1 MFRADRQ
8 KTHAPTSFPASMSS
22 SSLSSSFSSSAS
34 SSMLHHAVSP
44 ANSSHSDIPRSDQSG
59 ASPSSTP
66 TKTHFPSAAV
76 SPAPRSSS
84 LGAMGQTYARP
95 QPAVPLETQSSSA
108 LNPPTATS
116 KGFKLKNAFGAR
128 RKQSED
134 SSSISLSLTRTRSK
148 GKGRKADDAS
158 ATSETDQ
165 SSGRRPLRAKQLTLQ
180 FASAF
185 SGKQT
190 VSAPTS
196 PGLPS
201 PPPVPPP
208 KPTGLQ
214 TRKTH
219 VSPSIPAVDNRRSA
233 MVQSPGIAATLQ
245 YMQNAEPSV
254 DTEVPIPQQGEVDRK
269 QEKMEGKE
277 VWRKS
282 DSNMSFNTIR
292 PGAATIGN
300 RSSRPV
306 SMAESLHSTHT
317 IVPVNKRLSAL
328 VTDADFAMAEESG
341 QDAVSSSAPVSGKAS
356 PSGSVKSRNRRSASL
371 VLSSPFPRVKTPA
384 LASANVADEPK
395 HRPRLPAES
404 PQLSPPLATREMPTL
419 TRAAANGYIASTTS
433 GAAVQST
440 GNNIRGRLAAW
451 SATANNTSGPSRQE
465 RHLPDI
471 PPQPQRIRPNERSTP
486 STMRQ
491 TAVSITSGFSAG
503 LAKRAVEKMGRAL
516 GGMHT
521 GSGSGYS
528 SSSSTYTAPS
538 SFSNPSAEDLGR
550 SHAAQSLPKHSA
562 STTGHLGKGRQ
573 RRTPNAPSGAWS
585 VASSTTSSSLSDSD
599 AYSVPSGP
607 VLGKCMRGP
616 TRSTGGGAVFGRD
629 LRSCVAETALT
640 ATCSA
645 EAGDVIGQ
653 PPHSRTASAFK
664 AQKEQD
670 NNELEARRVPALV
683 VRCAQHILAWG
694 VQEEGLFRLT
704 GRPSHMSK
712 LRSEFDTGADYDL
725 SECNL
730 GDLDPH
736 AVSSVFKAY
745 LRELPEPILTHAL
758 APYFEAVLS
767 AETHS
772 RESKE
777 TPHPSRGM
785 RRPADAAGPKP
796 DGNVPTL
803 RKPPSLSTLAMPNF
817 SGMRAPSESL
827 VNALRSLIAG
837 LPQENRDL
845 LHTVTDLISAT
856 AKRSKE
862 TKMPLSNLLLVFC
875 PSLNMNPPLLRV
887 LCEAQGIWD
896 VPPSPSRQPDIVDMK
911 RETIMMDIGSDTPRQ
926 SESPSTDAEE
936 VLDSTSDE
944 VTSQG
949 SHASAGREISPEVLG
964 ATAAAQQRPER
975 IRSPAYGPRPL
986 PQALLEVRRGPVA
999 TLYLDSECADDLVSQ
1014 SFIESPAAEVLPPGA
1029 TSSESLFSKDESSV
1043 NRSNSGSPA
1052 LPNFNSPPSLSSST
1066 DSLTSSETPSSSHL
1080 PLPEDHHDK
1089 TKISSRMPAI
1099 VDPADLALPRTPQRS
1114 ATCPTVGGDIQ
1125 FPSTPSMPI
1134 STLIGRPSVP
1144 KLSLNVSTPQLH
1156 GPASASSLR
1165 TRRIKKPSL
1174 HLLFTRRSSASLHS
1188 PVNPS
1193 TPNPYLQPP
1202 HSASPL
1208 SSNSPPLSA
1217 QQSVYTA
1224 QTSTSS
1230 LPPVLDLP
1238 IETSPLKMGMGIDE
1252 DKRRTIGA
1260 KPGSS
1265 HSNHTVTG
1273 LMTDEPSLPSP
1284 GTPAP
1289 SETPIASL
1297 YSTPSSSV
1305 LSFDTNTN
1313 TQSLRPRPRLRKS
1326 QGSLASSSF
1335 NHLSV
1340 VLPDEEAV
1348 EDGWAQ
1354 SVLAAADTDGSWSP
1368 RNVMKFFGGGGS

>member
-1 MFRADRQ
+1 
-8 KTHAPTSFPASMSS
+8 
-22 SSLSSSFSSSAS
+22 
-34 SSMLHHAVSP
+34 MLHHTVSP
-44 ANSSHSDIPRSDQSG
+44 ANSSHSDIPTSDQSG
-59 ASPSSTP
+59 ASTP
-66 TKTHFPSAAV
+66 TKTHFLSAAV

-84 LGAMGQTYARP
+84 LGAMGQTYTRP
-95 QPAVPLETQSSSA
+95 QPAVPLETQPSSA
-108 LNPPTATS
+108 LNPTTTS

-148 GKGRKADDAS
+148 GKGRRADDAS
-158 ATSETDQ
+158 ATSESDQ
-165 SSGRRPLRAKQLTLQ
+165 SGRRSTRAKQLTLQ

-185 SGKQT
+185 SGKQI

-219 VSPSIPAVDNRRSA
+219 VSSSMPAVDNGRSA
-233 MVQSPGIAATLQ
+233 TAPSPGIAAALQ
-245 YMQNAEPSV
+245 YMQNAESSA
-254 DTEVPIPQQGEVDRK
+254 DTEVPIPQRSEVDK
-269 QEKMEGKE
+269 KDQEKTEGKE

-292 PGAATIGN
+292 PGATNVGN
-300 RSSRPV
+300 RTSRPV

-328 VTDADFAMAEESG
+328 VTDADFAMAEESD
-341 QDAVSSSAPVSGKAS
+341 QDAVTSSAPVSGKAS

-371 VLSSPFPRVKTPA
+371 VLSSPFPRVRTPA
-384 LASANVADEPK
+384 LASANVADDEPK
-395 HRPRLPAES
+395 PRPRLPAES
-404 PQLSPPLATREMPTL
+404 PRLSPPLANRETPTL
-419 TRAAANGYIASTTS
+419 IRAAANGYIAPTTT

-451 SATANNTSGPSRQE
+451 SATADNTSGPSRQE

-471 PPQPQRIRPNERSTP
+471 PPPAQRIRPNERST
-486 STMRQ
+486 SSAMRQ

-516 GGMHT
+516 GGMHA

-538 SFSNPSAEDLGR
+538 SFSNPSAEDLER
-550 SHAAQSLPKHSA
+550 SHVAQSLPKHSA
-562 STTGHLGKGRQ
+562 STIGHLGKGKQ

-640 ATCSA
+640 ATRSV
-645 EAGDVIGQ
+645 ETGDVTSRL
-653 PPHSRTASAFK
+653 PHSRTASGSK

-772 RESKE
+772 RESLE
-777 TPHPSRGM
+777 TSHASRGM
-785 RRPADAAGPKP
+785 RRPADAAGSKP

-887 LCEAQGIWD
+887 LCEAEGIWD
-896 VPPSPSRQPDIVDMK
+896 VPPSPSQQPDIMDK
-911 RETIMMDIGSDTPRQ
+911 KQDIDIGSDTPRQ
-926 SESPSTDAEE
+926 SESPSTDEE
-936 VLDSTSDE
+936 VLDSTSDKL
-944 VTSQG
+944 TSQG
-949 SHASAGREISPEVLG
+949 NHASAGQEISPQVSG
-964 ATAAAQQRPER
+964 ATGATQQHPER
-975 IRSPAYGPRPL
+975 IGSPAYGPRPL
-986 PQALLEVRRGPVA
+986 PRAPIEAKRGPVT

-1014 SFIESPAAEVLPPGA
+1014 SFVELSTAEVLPPGT
-1029 TSSESLFSKDESSV
+1029 TSSESLSSKDDSSV

-1052 LPNFNSPPSLSSST
+1052 LPNLNSPPSLSSST
-1066 DSLTSSETPSSSHL
+1066 DSLASSETPSSSHL
-1080 PLPEDHHDK
+1080 PLPEDHLDK

-1099 VDPADLALPRTPQRS
+1099 ADPVDLALPRTPQRS

-1125 FPSTPSMPI
+1125 FPSAPSMPI
-1134 STLIGRPSVP
+1134 STLIGRSSAP

-1156 GPASASSLR
+1156 GPASASPLR

-1188 PVNPS
+1188 PINLS
-1193 TPNPYLQPP
+1193 TPNPYLQLP

-1208 SSNSPPLSA
+1208 SSISAPLSA

-1273 LMTDEPSLPSP
+1273 MTTDEPSLPSP

-1313 TQSLRPRPRLRKS
+1313 TQPLRPRPRPKKS

-1340 VLPDEEAV
+1340 VLPDEEGV

-1354 SVLAAADTDGSWSP
+1354 SVLAAADMNGSWSP